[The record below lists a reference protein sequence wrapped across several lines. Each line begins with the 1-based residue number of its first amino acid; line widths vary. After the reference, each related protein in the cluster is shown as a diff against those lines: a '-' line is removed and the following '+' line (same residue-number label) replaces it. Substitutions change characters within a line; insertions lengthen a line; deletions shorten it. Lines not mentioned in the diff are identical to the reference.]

1 MRNDDCKFIFKWVK
15 AHTDKT
21 DNDSVGN
28 ARADRLAKLGS
39 KVGFDSG
46 EETNHI
52 VINDTNIHINHV
64 ADFCG

>member
-21 DNDSVGN
+21 DND

-52 VINDTNIHINHV
+52 VINNINIHINHV
-64 ADFCG
+64 AYFCG